1 MRPFANRPG
10 GAYNRKTSEPFTNL
24 NGIGYTEDPYERK
37 EDISRE
43 EYAKLNGSILFKN
56 QPFNHVVR

>member
-1 MRPFANRPG
+1 M
-10 GAYNRKTSEPFTNL
+10 

-43 EYAKLNGSILFKN
+43 EYARLNSKILMKN
-56 QPFNHVVR
+56 

>member
-1 MRPFANRPG
+1 LRPFVNRPG

-24 NGIGYTEDPYERK
+24 NGIGYSEDPYERK

-43 EYAKLNGSILFKN
+43 EYAKLNASILLKN
-56 QPFNHVVR
+56 